1 MSRKHLVAIGACYVD
16 TILQVPYYP
25 GEDEKLR
32 ATALIKR
39 RGGNCPNTLEVLQQ
53 LVAVDDG
60 NGGLSTAN
68 EQTVLSA
75 HGTPP
80 AALNNTQDETG
91 QKDGLNE
98 NENDDKKMPSSPV
111 TTGHE
116 SRADNEEHKDDII
129 KKEPSLSLTLI
140 STLPRRAAPASA
152 WIVDSFD
159 TLSNDSNAE
168 CAVRDERQPTS
179 IDLSHCIY
187 REEFDEPASSYILS
201 SSQTHTRTIV
211 NINELPEMTTE
222 EFIAICE
229 DLFQSKSTANTT
241 TEPSATATPDT
252 DEGAEIWHFHFEG
265 RIPDTTLECIRWLK
279 THVRFRIGPHRI
291 RPQAHLRISV
301 EIEKPG
307 REGLQLLADEA
318 DIVFYSKTWAQAAG
332 YSTPEVCVWD
342 QHCRARVRADPI
354 GAEKL
359 FICTWGVAGARAV
372 SLHKARVSGL
382 SGGDHD
388 EQPVPVVEVLESLA
402 FSSRDHR
409 PVADSIGAGDTFI
422 AGILWGLLC
431 RARQSQNAWS
441 MQQVLDFANQLA
453 GRKVLQWGFDRLGL
467 AMDKIIN
474 PGNLTAQET
483 ASRIVAG

>member
-60 NGGLSTAN
+60 NGGLLAAN

-80 AALNNTQDETG
+80 VVLSNTQGEID
-91 QKDGLNE
+91 QKDGLNK
-98 NENDDKKMPSSPV
+98 NENADKKTPSSPV
-111 TTGHE
+111 TTAHE
-116 SRADNEEHKDDII
+116 SRAGNEEHKDDII
-129 KKEPSLSLTLI
+129 KKQPSLSLTLI
-140 STLPRRAAPASA
+140 STLPRRASPASA

-168 CAVRDERQPTS
+168 CAVRDDRQPTS
-179 IDLSHCIY
+179 IDLSRCIY

-201 SSQTHTRTIV
+201 SSQTHTRTII

-222 EFIAICE
+222 EFVAICE
-229 DLFQSKSTANTT
+229 ELFQSKSTADTT
-241 TEPSATATPDT
+241 TETSATATPNT
-252 DEGAEIWHFHFEG
+252 DEEAEIWHFHFEG
-265 RIPDTTLECIRWLK
+265 RIPATTLECIRWLK
-279 THVRFRIGPHRI
+279 THVRFRTAAHRT
-291 RPQAHLRISV
+291 RPQPHLRISV

-318 DIVFYSKTWAQAAG
+318 DIVFYSKIWAQAAG

-342 QHCRARVRADPI
+342 QHCRARVRIDPI
-354 GAEKL
+354 DVEKL
-359 FICTWGVAGARAV
+359 FVCTWGAAGARAV
-372 SLHKARVSGL
+372 SLHKARVPGL
-382 SGGDHD
+382 SGGSDKK
-388 EQPVPVVEVLESLA
+388 PVPDVEVLESLA
-402 FSSRDHR
+402 FDSRDHR
-409 PVADSIGAGDTFI
+409 PVADSVGAGDTFI
-422 AGILWGLLC
+422 AGVLWGLLC
-431 RARQSQNAWS
+431 RARDSQNAWS

-467 AMDKIIN
+467 AMDEIIN
-474 PGNLTAQET
+474 RGNLNDCTGDSE
-483 ASRIVAG
+483 